1 VYIVGRLKNRVFH
14 NYIKIDKNS
23 DLNMVRMRSPVRLW
37 LRAPHYK
44 IHFEKSA
51 TILQQPEKNKRA

>member
-1 VYIVGRLKNRVFH
+1 MKQSEFQSIQGKDGVT
-14 NYIKIDKNS
+14 
-23 DLNMVRMRSPVRLW
+23 VRPW

>member
-1 VYIVGRLKNRVFH
+1 
-14 NYIKIDKNS
+14 
-23 DLNMVRMRSPVRLW
+23 